1 MISLEKNQYRSIGI
15 TRRSEIKIMKKNKVA
30 IIGAGAVGSSIAFDL
45 IIQGICDEILMIDI
59 NEKKAASEAL
69 DLKHCMA
76 YSKHT
81 TKISAG
87 NYSNCGDADV
97 IIITAAAPY
106 VQGQSRLDMLAT
118 AKKIVKSIIDPIMGS
133 GFSGH
138 FVVITNP
145 VDIISYYVYQLSGLP
160 KHKVIGTGTALDSAR
175 LRSILA
181 DLIGVESNS
190 VQAYT
195 IGEHGDSQMIPWSC
209 VNIAGKSFADI
220 LKDNKERLGTANL
233 DQILEE
239 TRRAGFEIA
248 AGKGTTNYG
257 IAATT
262 VDIVKAVLN
271 DENKII
277 PVSALLEGEYKQT
290 DVYVGIPA
298 IVNGKGVSE
307 IVELHLTPEETEKFN
322 QSVAI
327 IKNYIAKL

>member
-15 TRRSEIKIMKKNKVA
+15 TRGSEIKIMKKNKVA

-45 IIQGICDEILMIDI
+45 IIQGICDEILIIDI
-59 NEKKAASEAL
+59 NEKKASSEAL

-81 TKISAG
+81 TKIKAS
-87 NYSNCGDADV
+87 NYTECGDADL

-106 VQGQSRLDMLAT
+106 IQGQSRLDMLAT
-118 AKKIVKSIIDPIMGS
+118 AKQIVKSIIEPLMAS
-133 GFSGH
+133 GFTGH

-145 VDIISYYVYQLSGLP
+145 VDIISYYIYKLSGLP
-160 KHKVIGTGTALDSAR
+160 KNKVIGTGTALDSAR

-195 IGEHGDSQMIPWSC
+195 IGEHGDSQMIPWST
-209 VNIAGKSFADI
+209 VNIAGKTFADI
-220 LKDNKERLGTANL
+220 LIDNKDRLGTTDLN
-233 DQILEE
+233 QILEE

-262 VDIVKAVLN
+262 VDIVKAILN

-277 PVSALLEGEYKQT
+277 PVSALLEGEYNQT
-290 DVYVGIPA
+290 DVYVGVPA

-307 IVELHLTPEETEKFN
+307 IVELHLTAEETEKFD
-322 QSVAI
+322 QSVTI
-327 IKNYIAKL
+327 IKDYIAQL